1 MYYLF
6 TVTENTNSNEV
17 NTFEKF
23 DYKDLAFAKLISLI
37 DTFSKKENANLTQP
51 TMNEKDR
58 FHIYVDGKVKRTFI
72 VIRGVKNN
80 EYSAKIE
87 CLMKVTGSMNYD

>member
-6 TVTENTNSNEV
+6 TVTENTFSNDV
-17 NTFEKF
+17 YLFEKF
-23 DYKDLAFAKLISLI
+23 SNKSLAFKKLRNLI
-37 DTFSKKENANLTQP
+37 DILSKKENANLTQP
-51 TMNEKDR
+51 TMNDKDR

-80 EYSAKIE
+80 EYSAKLE